1 MRWVVRIVAALVVIA
16 ALGFIGIA
24 VLIASYSQ
32 QSDDGQA
39 DAAVVLGAAVL
50 RTEPSPV
57 FIERLRHAA
66 ELYKAGAVK
75 KIVVSGGLAQGDKFS
90 EAVAGRDWLV
100 GQGVPTENVLLE
112 DQSHT
117 TFQNL
122 QNVKP
127 ILSSNSLGRVLIV
140 SDPLHMKR
148 AMTIAL
154 ADGID
159 AHPSPTPTTRFRS
172 WTTELPMLANETW
185 LLIGYWLLR
194 A

>member
-1 MRWVVRIVAALVVIA
+1 MRWLLRIARVVVGLAIV
-16 ALGFIGIA
+16 GFIGLA
-24 VLIASYSQ
+24 VIVASYGE
-32 QSDDGQA
+32 QSDDGRA
-39 DAAVVLGAAVL
+39 DAAVVLGVAVL
-50 RTEPSPV
+50 RTQPSPV
-57 FIERLRHAA
+57 FVERLRHAA
-66 ELYKAGAVK
+66 ALYKAGAVK

-100 GQGVPTENVLLE
+100 AQGIPTGDVLLE

-127 ILSSNSLGRVLIV
+127 ILAANGLDRVLVV

-159 AHPSPTPTTRFRS
+159 AHPSPTPTTRFRN
-172 WTTELPMLANETW
+172 WNTEIPMLANETW
-185 LLIGYWLLR
+185 LLIGYWVLR

>member
-1 MRWVVRIVAALVVIA
+1 MRWLVRIGAALVIIA
-16 ALGFIGIA
+16 VLGFIGVA
-24 VLIASYSQ
+24 VLVASYSQ
-32 QSDDGQA
+32 QSDDGSA
-39 DAAVVLGAAVL
+39 DAAIVLGAAVL

-57 FIERLRHAA
+57 FTERLRHAA
-66 ELYKAGAVK
+66 ELYKAGAVN

-100 GQGVPTENVLLE
+100 AQGIPTGDVLLE

-127 ILSSNSLGRVLIV
+127 ILAANGFSRVLIV

-159 AHPSPTPTTRFRS
+159 AYPSPTPTTRFRS
-172 WTTELPMLANETW
+172 WNTELPMLANETW

>member
-1 MRWVVRIVAALVVIA
+1 MRWLLRIAGVVVVLAIIGFGAVAA
-16 ALGFIGIA
+16 A
-24 VLIASYSQ
+24 VASYSQ
-32 QSDDGQA
+32 QSDNGRA

-57 FIERLRHAA
+57 FTERLRHAA

-90 EAVAGRDWLV
+90 EAAAGRDWLT
-100 GQGVPTENVLLE
+100 GQGVPAGDILLE

-127 ILSSNSLGRVLIV
+127 ILAANGLERVLVV

-159 AHPSPTPTTRFRS
+159 AYPSPTPTTRFRS
-172 WTTELPMLANETW
+172 WNTEIPMLANETW
-185 LLIGYWLLR
+185 LLIGYWVLR

>member
-1 MRWVVRIVAALVVIA
+1 MRWLLRIAGVVVVLAIIGFGAVAA
-16 ALGFIGIA
+16 A
-24 VLIASYSQ
+24 VASYSQ
-32 QSDDGQA
+32 QSDNGRA

-57 FIERLRHAA
+57 FTERLRHAA

-90 EAVAGRDWLV
+90 EAAAGRDWLT
-100 GQGVPTENVLLE
+100 GQGVPAGDILLE

-127 ILSSNSLGRVLIV
+127 ILAANGLERVLVV

-159 AHPSPTPTTRFRS
+159 AYPSPTPTTRFRS
-172 WTTELPMLANETW
+172 WNTELPMLANETW
-185 LLIGYWLLR
+185 LLIGYWVLR

>member
-1 MRWVVRIVAALVVIA
+1 MRWLLRIVGVVVVVAII
-16 ALGFIGIA
+16 GFIA
-24 VLIASYSQ
+24 VAAVVASYSQ
-32 QSDDGQA
+32 QSDGGRA

-57 FIERLRHAA
+57 FAERLRHAA

-90 EAVAGRDWLV
+90 EAAAGRDWLV
-100 GQGVPTENVLLE
+100 GQGVPSGDVLLE

-122 QNVKP
+122 ENVKP
-127 ILSSNSLGRVLIV
+127 ILAANGLTRVLIV

-159 AHPSPTPTTRFRS
+159 AYPSPTPTTRFRS
-172 WTTELPMLANETW
+172 WNTEIPMLVNETW

>member
-1 MRWVVRIVAALVVIA
+1 MRWLLRIAGVVVGLAVV
-16 ALGFIGIA
+16 GFIGIA
-24 VLIASYSQ
+24 VTVASYGE
-32 QSDDGQA
+32 QSDDGRA

-75 KIVVSGGLAQGDKFS
+75 KIVVSGGLAQGDKLS
-90 EAVAGRDWLV
+90 EAVAGRDWLAA
-100 GQGVPTENVLLE
+100 QGVPTGDVLLE

-127 ILSSNSLGRVLIV
+127 ILAANGLERVLVV

-172 WTTELPMLANETW
+172 WTTEIPMLANETW
-185 LLIGYWLLR
+185 LLIGYWMLR